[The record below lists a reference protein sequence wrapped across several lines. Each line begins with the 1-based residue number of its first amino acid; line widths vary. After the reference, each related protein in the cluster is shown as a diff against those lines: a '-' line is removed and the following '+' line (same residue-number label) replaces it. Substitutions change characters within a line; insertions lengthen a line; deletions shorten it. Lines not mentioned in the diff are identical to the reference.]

1 MIVGAIQTVVDGRP
15 LQRVTAREVM
25 EAVLTGQ
32 VTPAQ
37 FGALV
42 TALRMKGE
50 TADEIAGFLE
60 SMRAHATRVELD
72 DLPAVDACGTGG
84 RGVSWF
90 NVTTTAALIAAG
102 AGAKVAKHGNRSFT
116 RKSGS
121 ADVLEALGVQ
131 LAVPPAVVA
140 QCVREA
146 GMGFM
151 FAQAFHP
158 SMKFAAPLRREIGT
172 RTVFNLLGP
181 LTNPAGVRRQLLG
194 VADPALTTIMADA
207 LRQMNAVRVLVVA
220 GHEGAD
226 EITLDGPTQVTEL
239 RDGAISSYTISAEDL
254 GLAAGDRASLA
265 GGAPDEN
272 AATTRGILDGND
284 RGPRRNLALAN
295 AAGVLLAAGV
305 AASWR
310 DGVERAATAID
321 SGAATRCLERL
332 VAISN
337 HSTSS

>member
-1 MIVGAIQTVVDGRP
+1 MIVSAIQTVVDGRP
-15 LQRVTAREVM
+15 LPRGTAREVM
-25 EAVLTGQ
+25 EAVLTGG

-42 TALRMKGE
+42 MALRMKGE
-50 TADEIAGFLE
+50 SADEIAGFLE

-146 GMGFM
+146 GIGFM

-158 SMKFAAPLRREIGT
+158 SMKFAAPLRREIGV

-194 VADPALTTIMADA
+194 VADPRLAKIMADA
-207 LRQMNAVRVLVVA
+207 LRQMGAVRVLVVA
-220 GHEGAD
+220 GHGGMD

-239 RDGAISSYTISAEDL
+239 REGAISSYTIVAEDL
-254 GLAAGDRASLA
+254 GLAAADPASLS
-265 GGAPDEN
+265 GGTPDEN
-272 AATTRGILDGND
+272 AATIHGILNGSD
-284 RGPRRNLALAN
+284 RGPRRDLAMAN

-305 AASWR
+305 AGTWR
-310 DGVERAATAID
+310 DGVDRAAAAID
-321 SGAATRCLERL
+321 NGKAAQCLERL

-337 HSTSS
+337 HSTGS

>member
-1 MIVGAIQTVVDGRP
+1 MIVGAIQTVVDGRS
-15 LQRVTAREVM
+15 LSRDTSREVM
-25 EAVLTGQ
+25 EAILTGQ
-32 VTPAQ
+32 VSPAQ

-50 TADEIAGFLE
+50 SADEIAGFLQ
-60 SMRAHATRVELD
+60 SMRAHATRVELG

-121 ADVLEALGVQ
+121 ADAFEALGVQ
-131 LAVPPAVVA
+131 LAVRPEVVA

-146 GMGFM
+146 GIGFM

-194 VADPALTTIMADA
+194 VANPSLAATMADA
-207 LRQMNAVRVLVVA
+207 LRQMGAIRVLVVA
-220 GHEGAD
+220 GHGGMD
-226 EITLDGPTQVTEL
+226 EITLDGPTQVSEV
-239 RDGAISSYTISAEDL
+239 RDGVVSSYTVSAEDF
-254 GLAAGDRASLA
+254 GLPEVDPASLS
-265 GGAPDEN
+265 GGTPDEN
-272 AATTRGILDGND
+272 AATIRGILDGAD
-284 RGPRRNLALAN
+284 RGPRRDLAVAN

-310 DGVERAATAID
+310 DGAKHAAAAID
-321 SGAATRCLERL
+321 SGAAAASLDRM
-332 VAISN
+332 VAITN
-337 HSTSS
+337 SSSGS